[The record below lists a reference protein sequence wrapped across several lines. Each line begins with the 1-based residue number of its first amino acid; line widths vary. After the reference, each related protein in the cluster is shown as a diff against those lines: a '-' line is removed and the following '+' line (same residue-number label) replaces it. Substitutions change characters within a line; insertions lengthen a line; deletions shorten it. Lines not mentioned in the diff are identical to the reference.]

1 MILKLIT
8 VLLHCATNIRKSI
21 MDEVH
26 IFMKENAIEQL
37 RGYEFTK
44 IIGGLGCQ

>member
-1 MILKLIT
+1 MILKLSY
-8 VLLHCATNIRKSI
+8 CASPLRTNIRKSI